1 MKTETKV
8 DIIAAECESIIS
20 CVENVIDLCDS
31 NDFVTNLLQT
41 EEFENIRFSAE
52 ELQSFVFGSDS
63 DENEILTSAEIEEL
77 SIILYRDCKYI
88 LEALDESIQD
98 TDVLNEFGFI
108 RASVSII
115 VDTASYS

>member
-1 MKTETKV
+1 MMIETKV
-8 DIIAAECESIIS
+8 NTIAAECESIIS
-20 CVENVIDLCDS
+20 CVENVIDLCEG

-41 EEFENIRFSAE
+41 EEFENIRFHAE
-52 ELQSFVFGSDS
+52 ELQSFVFGSDD
-63 DENEILTSAEIEEL
+63 DEVKTEIENL
-77 SIILYRDCKYI
+77 SVTLYQNCKYI

-115 VDTASYS
+115 RETIVTM

>member
-1 MKTETKV
+1 MMIETKV
-8 DIIAAECESIIS
+8 NTIAAECESIIS
-20 CVENVIDLCDS
+20 CVENVIDLCEG

-41 EEFENIRFSAE
+41 EEFENIRFHAE
-52 ELQSFVFGSDS
+52 ELQSFVFGSDD
-63 DENEILTSAEIEEL
+63 DEVKTEIENL
-77 SIILYRDCKYI
+77 SVTLYQNCKYI

-115 VDTASYS
+115 RDTIVTM